1 MTIKID
7 PNIINDEDAFI
18 EFLESI
24 ENKEKKKIKTINAT
38 KGNSFTI
45 TFES

>member
-1 MTIKID
+1 MIIKID

-24 ENKEKKKIKTINAT
+24 EKQENKKIKTITAT